1 MNRMFLLALAFCL
14 TAGSVNAQTANELIG
29 KWKLVKW
36 TKKGKEKDILSEFK
50 TDQVYQVFQEKGK
63 FISINGDKQ
72 HKGKWKLSKDNMI
85 LTIRSGIFV
94 INSKIDYFDTKKRII
109 TSDEVGTL
117 EYEKVAE

>member
-1 MNRMFLLALAFCL
+1 MKRTFLIVLAFCL
-14 TAGSVNAQTANELIG
+14 VVSIAKAQTANELIG

-50 TDQVYQVFQEKGK
+50 TDQVYQVFQEKSK
-63 FISINGDKQ
+63 FISVVGDKE

-94 INSKIDYFDTKKRII
+94 INSKVDYFDTKKRII
-109 TSDEVGTL
+109 TSDELGTL

>member
-14 TAGSVNAQTANELIG
+14 IAGSVNAQTANELIG

-50 TDQVYQVFQEKGK
+50 TDQVYQVFAEKNK

-72 HKGKWKLSKDNMI
+72 HKGKWKLSKDNKI

-94 INSKIDYFDTKKRII
+94 INSRIDYFDTKKRVI
-109 TSDEVGTL
+109 TSDELGTL